1 MPAWLRLRAEFRE
14 RVEGFANS
22 GFVDARD
29 DTYYLSRLR
38 FNATLTGKSIGATV
52 QVQDARVGDKSVGA
66 TAAPFKAAFDLRQAF
81 VDLGSAKAP
90 LTARLGRQE
99 IAFGDQRL
107 VGHANWLNAGRSF
120 DAARLTLKTK
130 PAQIDL
136 FAASVVRILE
146 DEFDKSGNG
155 NRFAGAYVS
164 TPRVV
169 PRATTEPYL
178 FWRRDVNQRA
188 ESGALDSLQQ
198 VTTGARLAGRL
209 PARLDYNVE
218 SAFQRGS
225 LGPDS
230 IRAWA
235 GHWQIRETLTGAW
248 APRVSAEYNYA
259 SGDTDPADGIRGT
272 FDQLYPTAH
281 DKYGLADQVGWRNIH
296 DLRIGF
302 DITPIKATP
311 ITVGYHSVLAR
322 RGSGCAVCGQ
332 RRAAGPRA
340 RWCRKHTS
348 RAGDRCAGLA
358 AFDAVPRI
366 GSGLRAPVRWS
377 LSQRGDARQVVQR
390 SVRDGDLCVPCG

>member
-1 MPAWLRLRAEFRE
+1 MPASATRALAPLRRPSKQRSI
-14 RVEGFANS
+14 FARRS
-22 GFVDARD
+22 WI
-29 DTYYLSRLR
+29 S
-38 FNATLTGKSIGATV
+38 
-52 QVQDARVGDKSVGA
+52 
-66 TAAPFKAAFDLRQAF
+66 
-81 VDLGSAKAP
+81 GSAKAP

-146 DEFDKSGNG
+146 DEFDKSGSG

-218 SAFQRGS
+218 SAF
-225 LGPDS
+225 
-230 IRAWA
+230 
-235 GHWQIRETLTGAW
+235 
-248 APRVSAEYNYA
+248 
-259 SGDTDPADGIRGT
+259 PAR
-272 FDQLYPTAH
+272 
-281 DKYGLADQVGWRNIH
+281 
-296 DLRIGF
+296 
-302 DITPIKATP
+302 
-311 ITVGYHSVLAR
+311 LAR
-322 RGSGCAVCGQ
+322 SQTRFAPGPATGRYA
-332 RRAAGPRA
+332 RR
-340 RWCRKHTS
+340 
-348 RAGDRCAGLA
+348 
-358 AFDAVPRI
+358 
-366 GSGLRAPVRWS
+366 
-377 LSQRGDARQVVQR
+377 
-390 SVRDGDLCVPCG
+390 